1 MMRMKYR
8 KMGNK
13 IKWEVSALGFGAM
26 RLPTLEVEKNGEKK
40 SVIDEKQS
48 IDMIRYAID
57 HGCNYVDTAWMYMD
71 NKSEELVGRALQDG
85 YREKVHLVTKLP
97 IGQGFVQKEEDFNRI
112 LDTQLKRLQT
122 DYLDIYHLHGLS
134 RMSFEKVKQLKIME
148 KMEQAKADGKIKH
161 IGFSFHDSFNTF
173 KRIID
178 FYDWDACQVQYNYMD
193 VNFQAGTEGVKY
205 AASKGIAV
213 IVMEPLRGG
222 KLYID
227 EKNLNENSPEI
238 KRILDES
245 KVKRSLP
252 DWALQY
258 VWNQKEVSVVLS
270 GMSAMNQVVENI
282 ESANNSGINILTK
295 EELHTIDDLKGAF
308 AKQIFV
314 VPCTTCRYCLPCPE
328 GVNIP
333 VLFNILNQFNQYGEN
348 TRAGFTGYYKSLP
361 KTQEELEKS
370 GRKNTGSA
378 NLCVQCGECLEKC
391 PQQIEIPD
399 ELKRVR
405 LIFEEGKE
413 VTDFY

>member
-13 IKWEVSALGFGAM
+13 IKWEVSALGFGTM
-26 RLPTLEVEKNGEKK
+26 RLPTLEVEKDGEKK
-40 SVIDEKQS
+40 NVIDEKQS

-71 NKSEELVGRALQDG
+71 GKSEELVGRALQDG

-97 IGQGFVQKEEDFNRI
+97 IGQGFIQKEEDFNRI

-122 DYLDIYHLHGLS
+122 KYLDIYHLHGLS
-134 RMSFEKVKQLKIME
+134 RMSFEKVKELKILE
-148 KMEQAKADGKIKH
+148 KMEQAKEDGKINN

-173 KRIID
+173 KKIID

-205 AASKGIAV
+205 AAGKGIAV

-227 EKNLNENSPEI
+227 EKDLNENSPEI

-258 VWNQKEVSVVLS
+258 VWNHKEVSVVLS

-282 ESANNSGINILTK
+282 ESANNSGINILIK
-295 EELHTIDDLKGAF
+295 EELQTIEDLKRAF

-314 VPCTTCRYCLPCPE
+314 VPCTTCRYCIPCPE

-348 TRAGFTGYYKSLP
+348 TRIGFTSYYKSLP

-370 GRKNTGSA
+370 GRKDIGGAS
-378 NLCVQCGECLEKC
+378 LCVQCGECLEKC

-399 ELKRVR
+399 ELERVR
-405 LIFEEGKE
+405 LIFEEGKK

>member
-1 MMRMKYR
+1 MRMKYR

-13 IKWEVSALGFGAM
+13 IKWDVSALGFGTM
-26 RLPTLEVEKNGEKK
+26 RLPTLEVEKDGEKK
-40 SVIDEKQS
+40 NIIDEKQS
-48 IDMIRYAID
+48 VDMIRYAIN
-57 HGCNYVDTAWMYMD
+57 HGCNYIDTAWMYMD
-71 NKSEELVGRALQDG
+71 GKSEELVGKALQDG

-97 IGQGFVQKEEDFNRI
+97 IGQGFIQKEEDFNRI
-112 LDTQLKRLQT
+112 LDTQLERLQT
-122 DYLDIYHLHGLS
+122 KYLDMYLLHGLS
-134 RMSFEKVKQLKIME
+134 RMSFEKVKELKIME
-148 KMEQAKADGKIKH
+148 KMEKAKEEGKINYM
-161 IGFSFHDSFNTF
+161 GFSFHDSFNIF

-193 VNFQAGTEGVKY
+193 VNFQAGTAGVQY
-205 AASKGIAV
+205 AAGKGIAV

-227 EKNLNENSPEI
+227 EGNLNENSPEI

-245 KVKRSLP
+245 KAKRSLP

-270 GMSAMNQVVENI
+270 GMSAMNHVVENI

-295 EELHTIDDLKGAF
+295 EELQTIDDLKGAF

-314 VPCTTCRYCLPCPE
+314 VPCTTCRYCMPCPE

-370 GRKNTGSA
+370 GRKDIGSA

-399 ELKRVR
+399 ELERVR
-405 LIFEEGKE
+405 LIFKEGKK